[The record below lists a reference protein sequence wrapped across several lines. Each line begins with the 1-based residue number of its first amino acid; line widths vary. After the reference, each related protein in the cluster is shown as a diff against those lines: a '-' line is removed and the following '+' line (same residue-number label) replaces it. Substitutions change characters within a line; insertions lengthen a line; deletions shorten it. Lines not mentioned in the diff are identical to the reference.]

1 MSTQT
6 KIAVE
11 MARKA
16 AHKGDRA
23 RARELLREAAAR
35 DPNSEEV
42 YLLFAQVAQKREHA
56 IYCLQRV
63 LEINPYNDL
72 AHRALEKMQS
82 RTAAPDDAAPRQ
94 RRSAMPAPEKKS
106 PKPRTRRPGLRLTLL
121 AAVFIVFAM
130 IGGGAWYAN
139 NRTNGGRGSGVSVT
153 PPQPTESELTPT
165 ARPGVSPAE
174 DTRLEAVDVGRVLV
188 RVGDPAS
195 FENVWQ
201 LITIE
206 DYDRTA
212 FRIEE
217 ESPNWWSFDI
227 TISTEFEYSHPVKFR
242 ARIENPATEDL
253 VYVLSEEII
262 QPPAESEE
270 ETEEQLETTT
280 IPLAFFQFVPT
291 EDPNTTIEVVEV
303 EILRI
308 DDMTEDEWTKPDVSD
323 QFYRDIWLIS
333 NPTSEW
339 LPLAWEMEKRRPDG
353 EVIRR
358 RESKLCKKSTGGFFE
373 FFKTMTFLP
382 PGEQIVV
389 TEDLTSGEA
398 LSGVETELFVEP
410 LEECGLAQK
419 MGVEP
424 DQDIEMMQLTQS
436 EESIHLVFDNGSGK
450 GAFAILY
457 LNVYDEQG
465 MPVAGRVLQVHQ
477 SSVTVAP
484 DEQGEFDV
492 TIEPLQWLE
501 PTPARVEVVFLG
513 LSR

>member
-16 AHKGDRA
+16 AEEGDRA

-35 DPNSEEV
+35 DPSSEEV

-63 LEINPYNDL
+63 LEINPDNDF

-82 RTAAPDDAAPRQ
+82 RATETASAAPR
-94 RRSAMPAPEKKS
+94 RRRPPKPALEKKA
-106 PKPRTRRPGLRLTLL
+106 PKPKARRPGLRLTLV

-139 NRTNGGRGSGVSVT
+139 NRANGDRASGASVT
-153 PPQPTESELTPT
+153 TPQPTEADLTPT
-165 ARPGVSPAE
+165 ARSGISAVE
-174 DTRLEAVDVGRVLV
+174 DTRLETVDVGRVLV
-188 RVGDPAS
+188 RVGNPAS

-206 DYDRTA
+206 EYDRTA

-217 ESPNWWSFDI
+217 ESLNWWGFDI
-227 TISTEFEYSHPVKFR
+227 TIATEFEYPHPVKFR

-270 ETEEQLETTT
+270 DTEKLETTT
-280 IPLAFFQFVPT
+280 IPLTFFQFVPS
-291 EDPNTTIEVVEV
+291 EDPDTTIEVVEV

-353 EVIRR
+353 EVIGR
-358 RESKLCKKSTGGFFE
+358 RESKLCMNSTGDFFE

-398 LSGVETELFVEP
+398 LSGVETELMVEP
-410 LEECGLAQK
+410 LEECALAQRL
-419 MGVEP
+419 GIEP
-424 DQDIEMMQLTQS
+424 DQDIELMQLTQS
-436 EESIHLVFDNGSGK
+436 DESIQLVFDNGSGK

-465 MPVAGRVLQVHQ
+465 MPVAGRVLQLHQ

-501 PTPARVEVVFLG
+501 PIPARVEVVFLG